1 MRMYKRK
8 VGLDHSWSNTEC
20 VDDSNLPK
28 HVEFSIDEVKYWY
41 QEQGTARDK
50 FTINVERVEN
60 GYHVEYSGILLHT
73 NDMLEL
79 WRRNQRNFVAI
90 KKSKY
95 WWVDAI
101 VVYPNPTSTQTET
114 E

>member
-1 MRMYKRK
+1 MKMYKRK
-8 VGLDHSWSNTEC
+8 VGIDDTWSNTIHVEEK
-20 VDDSNLPK
+20 DMPK
-28 HVEFSIDEVKYWY
+28 HVEFSIDEIRYWY

-50 FTINVERVEN
+50 FTLNVERVEN

-73 NDMLEL
+73 NNMLEL

-95 WWVDAI
+95 WWVDAVI
-101 VVYPNPTSTQTET
+101 VNPSVQESSTGE
-114 E
+114 

>member
-8 VGLDHSWSNTEC
+8 VGIDDTWSNTIHVEEK
-20 VDDSNLPK
+20 DMPK
-28 HVEFSIDEVKYWY
+28 HVEFSIDEIRYWY

-50 FTINVERVEN
+50 FTLNVERVEN

-73 NDMLEL
+73 NNMLEL

-95 WWVDAI
+95 WWVDAVI
-101 VVYPNPTSTQTET
+101 VNPSVRESNTGE
-114 E
+114 

>member
-8 VGLDHSWSNTEC
+8 VGIDDTWSNTIHVEEK
-20 VDDSNLPK
+20 DMPK
-28 HVEFSIDEVKYWY
+28 HVEFSIDEIRYWY

-50 FTINVERVEN
+50 FTLNVERVEN

-73 NDMLEL
+73 NNMLEL

-95 WWVDAI
+95 WWVDAVI
-101 VVYPNPTSTQTET
+101 VNPSVQENSTGE
-114 E
+114 

>member
-8 VGLDHSWSNTEC
+8 VGIDDTWSNTIHVEEK
-20 VDDSNLPK
+20 DMPK
-28 HVEFSIDEVKYWY
+28 HVEFSIDEIRYWY

-50 FTINVERVEN
+50 FTLNVERVEN

-73 NDMLEL
+73 NNMLEL

-95 WWVDAI
+95 WWVDAVI
-101 VVYPNPTSTQTET
+101 VNPSVQESSTGE
-114 E
+114 

>member
-1 MRMYKRK
+1 MYKRK
-8 VGLDHSWSNTEC
+8 VGIDDTWSNTIHVEEK
-20 VDDSNLPK
+20 DMPK
-28 HVEFSIDEVKYWY
+28 HVEFSIDEIRYWY

-50 FTINVERVEN
+50 FTLNVERVEN

-73 NDMLEL
+73 NNMLEL

-95 WWVDAI
+95 WWVDAVI
-101 VVYPNPTSTQTET
+101 VNPSVRESNTGE
-114 E
+114 